1 MWVMAHLEPSEK
13 CTKYDIRCED
23 KEHKSILVPRIYF
36 CPRKLSPGGDGG
48 VGPRLVVAQLH
59 RSEEVLLG
67 QGHVNLV
74 LQCLVEDA
82 GVREGRC
89 LGPFSRPKCLSHLLP
104 STSSGIWCIFISLH
118 VFINWFSHLRVFW
131 SHHGSLKIVHC
142 RIYLIGTKILGFD
155 QPPRLL

>member
-1 MWVMAHLEPSEK
+1 MAHLEPSEK
-13 CTKYDIRCED
+13 STKYDIRCED
-23 KEHKSILVPRIYF
+23 KEHKSIFGPRIYL
-36 CPRKLSPGGDGG
+36 CPRTLSPGGDGG

-89 LGPFSRPKCLSHLLP
+89 LGPFSRPKYLSHLLP
-104 STSSGIWCIFISLH
+104 STSSGI
-118 VFINWFSHLRVFW
+118 
-131 SHHGSLKIVHC
+131 
-142 RIYLIGTKILGFD
+142 
-155 QPPRLL
+155 